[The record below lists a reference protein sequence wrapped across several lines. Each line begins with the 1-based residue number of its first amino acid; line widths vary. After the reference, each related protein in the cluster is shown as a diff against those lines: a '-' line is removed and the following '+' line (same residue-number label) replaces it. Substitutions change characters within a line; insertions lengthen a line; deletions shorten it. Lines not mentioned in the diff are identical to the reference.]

1 MTARLICREHEHQY
15 TAPKPAT
22 IEECQKAF
30 TREACKRY
38 RVDNVRFHEATVNGR
53 LRHVEASEKYKVAS
67 VCAQYLWSRICLG
80 KPNRQKDTLNDAQN
94 DAQQDGFAQIV
105 EKHIQEFQPYFQRT
119 GLTAEKFKSNAT
131 ASYSAWNIDAH
142 PTDDQLQEMAEDCCE
157 YVELMQETMPHECQ
171 LALHFEWIKLH
182 LFTLAGQ

>member
-53 LRHVEASEKYKVAS
+53 LRHVEASEKVTSDSKLCHKYSSPQV
-67 VCAQYLWSRICLG
+67 Q
-80 KPNRQKDTLNDAQN
+80 
-94 DAQQDGFAQIV
+94 
-105 EKHIQEFQPYFQRT
+105 T
-119 GLTAEKFKSNAT
+119 GIL
-131 ASYSAWNIDAH
+131 D
-142 PTDDQLQEMAEDCCE
+142 L
-157 YVELMQETMPHECQ
+157 
-171 LALHFEWIKLH
+171 
-182 LFTLAGQ
+182 